1 MDASSMDSNM
11 PGMTMAGSAPTNT
24 ADAVDALSTA
34 GLDMSNVTVQSDFLA
49 QLLDD
54 TELQV
59 IANSY
64 ARYFWYGVVVVIA
77 LAALLNIIMRAVSR
91 SRQVTPNSIKCTY

>member
-1 MDASSMDSNM
+1 
-11 PGMTMAGSAPTNT
+11 MTMAGSAPSST
-24 ADAVDALSTA
+24 ADALSTA

-64 ARYFWYGVVVVIA
+64 ARRFWYGVVVVIG
-77 LAALLNIIMRAVSR
+77 LAGLFNIIMRARSH
-91 SRQVTPNSIKCTY
+91 SRQVTPNLMTCKY